1 MKTRPL
7 TLVILFLITKVKAV
21 VGGTSL
27 PRVSSG
33 STTGDFVIVTEDG
46 VMHGYDSCG
55 YRIWISSIGR
65 NLLNA
70 TVFTD
75 PSSVEGPRMVPAI
88 DGSLYVVFP
97 PDLSNNAVRI
107 AHVNAT
113 IMSVVAESPFSTPAF
128 PNTYLTGSKLQSL
141 ESVHF
146 DDTFTGWATDSS
158 ARARLA
164 GRKLMFSINDWT
176 LNSIDVSSQKQ
187 LWSLSFAELPPLTQA
202 HLVLGSVEQAQVSK
216 LASNIEIVTSAV
228 ANKVVMKR
236 IPSTCEVKGSV
247 DMLFPS
253 QVLGVYAMIEPPD
266 TKGNLVLVL
275 VGKNSPIPTNF
286 GGLPEGIFFNRLVAE
301 SIGSLP
307 GVRVEYSSEGPVDRR
322 YQDPNASSFPLVV
335 GGSWPPAIRPSGI
348 GLAVTLPEHEQYFT
362 EAILSRYRV
371 IDFLGFKFSQLNT
384 LMKVYVILVTILA
397 IYLSRLV
404 FKRLARLLTKPPTSA
419 PRKEASPS
427 ISILLP
433 DGTALRQIIPP
444 TDASNGTTTLSIS
457 SPTSTTSGARLVLIP
472 SEAIQ
477 PYEVVKVGQS
487 DSVEFAPWQNG
498 ADIEVFDKKIRDI
511 SQRTAK
517 LPFAHSATSRRPS
530 LETGNATVLF
540 LGRNVDEPKLVFRN
554 PRAES
559 ELQRP
564 NIPIFTQ
571 SIRNAVASSALRE
584 SPNLRAYVPRAVCGS
599 WNTFDG
605 VFQEYV
611 PKPKTASAAVSLQ
624 SFREYPES
632 AVDTALLVMLLRDTD
647 AHDGNYTRD
656 IRRKIALF
664 DLGCCLADR
673 PLPADP
679 LERMALDNFEIW
691 KRVAYLL
698 KVPFES
704 RHIEFIEGIDFSSL
718 KTTWSSFHYQDHLVE
733 SARLLNSRLVHP
745 TVMIRI
751 LELHAHILLTC
762 ARRGR
767 SLLFAAELLYG
778 GTYDDTWL
786 EVGEL
791 NLDEL
796 ERRLVAFV
804 ESKKED
810 IEIFPTIADVREP
823 EPDSPIST

>member
-1 MKTRPL
+1 MKPRPL
-7 TLVILFLITKVKAV
+7 TLVILFLITTVEAV
-21 VGGTSL
+21 VGEASL
-27 PRVSSG
+27 
-33 STTGDFVIVTEDG
+33 STVARGVTQGDFVVVTEDG
-46 VMHGYDSCG
+46 IMHGFDSCG
-55 YRIWISSIGR
+55 DRIWISSIGR

-70 TVFTD
+70 TVFTEQ
-75 PSSVEGPRMVPAI
+75 SSVESPRMVPAI

-128 PNTYLTGSKLQSL
+128 PNTYLTGSKVQSL
-141 ESVHF
+141 ASIHF
-146 DDTFTGWATDSS
+146 NDTFPGWMTDSS
-158 ARARLA
+158 ERGRLE

-176 LNSIDVSSQKQ
+176 LKSIDVSSQKQ

-202 HLVLGSVEQAQVSK
+202 HLVPGSIEQAQVSQ
-216 LASNIEIVTSAV
+216 LAGSIEIVTSAV
-228 ANKVVMKR
+228 SNKVVMKKA
-236 IPSTCEVKGSV
+236 PSSCELNGPL
-247 DMLFPS
+247 DMFFPS

-286 GGLPEGIFFNRLVAE
+286 GGLPEGIFFNHLVAE
-301 SIGSLP
+301 SIGTLP
-307 GVRVEYSSEGPVDRR
+307 GVRVEYSPEGPVDRR
-322 YQDPNASSFPLVV
+322 YQDSSSSSFPLVV
-335 GGSWPPAIRPSGI
+335 GGSWPPAIRPSGL
-348 GLAVTLPEHEQYFT
+348 GLAVALPEHEQYFT
-362 EAILSRYRV
+362 EAVLSRYRV

-384 LMKVYVILVTILA
+384 VMKVYVILVTILA

-404 FKRLARLLTKPPTSA
+404 FKRVARLVTKAPAAA

-433 DGTALRQIIPP
+433 DGTALRQIIQP

-487 DSVEFAPWQNG
+487 DSVEFAPWQSG

-517 LPFAHSATSRRPS
+517 LPFAHSAASRRPS

-611 PKPKTASAAVSLQ
+611 PKPKTAAASVSVQ

-656 IRRKIALF
+656 LRRKIALF

-673 PLPADP
+673 PLPADQVD
-679 LERMALDNFEIW
+679 RMALDNFEIW
-691 KRVAYLL
+691 KRVPYLL

-704 RHIEFIEGIDFSSL
+704 RHVEFIEGIDFSTL
-718 KTTWSSFHYQDHLVE
+718 KTTWSSFHYQDQLVE
-733 SARLLNSRLVHP
+733 SARLLSSRLVHP
-745 TVMIRI
+745 TVMIRV
-751 LELHAHILLTC
+751 LELHAHVLLAC

-767 SLLFAAELLYG
+767 SVLFAAELLYG
-778 GTYDDTWL
+778 GTYDDVWL

-796 ERRLVAFV
+796 ERRLIALV
-804 ESKKED
+804 ESDKDD
-810 IEIFPTIADVREP
+810 IALFPAIAAVCEP